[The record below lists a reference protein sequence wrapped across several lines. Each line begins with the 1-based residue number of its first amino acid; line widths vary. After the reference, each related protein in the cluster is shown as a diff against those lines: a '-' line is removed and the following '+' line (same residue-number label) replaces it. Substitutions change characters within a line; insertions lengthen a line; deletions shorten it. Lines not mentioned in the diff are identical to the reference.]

1 MKIIR
6 VSASVS
12 YDVIISQGILDRAG
26 EYFDRALNVVNEDRP
41 RIAIVSDDKVFSLYG
56 RRLIEALKG
65 YDTVEFVFP
74 NGEKSKNLHTYCE
87 LQEYLSGR
95 HLGRGDVIAALG
107 GGVVGDLAGFAAATY
122 LRGIRFI
129 QIPTTLLAAV
139 DSSVGGKTAV
149 DLEAG
154 KNLCGAFWQPSA
166 VLCDT
171 DLLSTLSD
179 EVFADGMGEVIK
191 CGMIRSEELFD
202 KLESYSRQDS
212 FTEEMIGRCV
222 EIKRDVVN
230 ADERDTGIRAILNFG
245 HTAAHGIE
253 KYSGYT
259 VSHGSAVAV
268 GMAIVTRAAEK
279 RGFCRQGTAQR
290 LCACLKKHGLPT
302 SSGFTPEQLASAA
315 LSDKKRD
322 KNSITMVL
330 PDGGI
335 GTCRLEK
342 VPVDGLAAFFRDGM

>member
-87 LQEYLSGR
+87 LQEYLAGR

-129 QIPTTLLAAV
+129 QIPTTLQQWILRQ
-139 DSSVGGKTAV
+139 
-149 DLEAG
+149 ERI
-154 KNLCGAFWQPSA
+154 SA
-166 VLCDT
+166 V
-171 DLLSTLSD
+171 
-179 EVFADGMGEVIK
+179 
-191 CGMIRSEELFD
+191 RSG
-202 KLESYSRQDS
+202 SRRQC
-212 FTEEMIGRCV
+212 F
-222 EIKRDVVN
+222 
-230 ADERDTGIRAILNFG
+230 AILIFFQLSA
-245 HTAAHGIE
+245 TKSLQTVWE
-253 KYSGYT
+253 K
-259 VSHGSAVAV
+259 
-268 GMAIVTRAAEK
+268 
-279 RGFCRQGTAQR
+279 
-290 LCACLKKHGLPT
+290 
-302 SSGFTPEQLASAA
+302 
-315 LSDKKRD
+315 
-322 KNSITMVL
+322 
-330 PDGGI
+330 
-335 GTCRLEK
+335 
-342 VPVDGLAAFFRDGM
+342 